1 MSGTPGTAWP
11 GPTTNKTPL
20 FKHALRL
27 HRQNPDEPLWRG
39 GRPYPDEA
47 SHRGLGPETPLDRHL
62 IGIEPASVLNAYF
75 ARPPAHP
82 RELADAFH
90 GLYIPY
96 HRNEH
101 LSAAALRADGD
112 LARRTARWLVRHG
125 TDRCAVAVGL
135 AMLAAVGTAEDIPLI
150 RTIGLLECFGAL
162 AADALERLPGGVDAL
177 LWLGDRVTGW
187 GRVDVVGNLCRLD
200 DAPAVRRWLLRGACE
215 GHYLDRYFAGKVAT
229 VAGLHEALGEL
240 ATDSVMVDHVGRL
253 LHAMCDCLS
262 MGMQLSHYP
271 HTAVVLEA
279 HVRAASTLS
288 PTVER
293 YFTNALLAQHLTAK
307 SPEDAGC
314 TAEQQAALRTSYLSL
329 LDRDEWVRVAVEG
342 LAAEHDGMR
351 WLADHRAP
359 ELRLRAFPDPPGHGD
374 GRPRTEQ

>member
-1 MSGTPGTAWP
+1 VSGTPGTARP
-11 GPTTNKTPL
+11 GPSTNKTPL

-47 SHRGLGPETPLDRHL
+47 AHRGLGPGTPLDRHL
-62 IGIEPASVLNAYF
+62 IGLEPASVLDAYF
-75 ARPPAHP
+75 ARPSPHP

-90 GLYIPY
+90 ELYIPY

-125 TDRCAVAVGL
+125 ADSCAVAVGL

-150 RTIGLLECFGAL
+150 RTIGLLEHFGAL
-162 AADALERLPGGVDAL
+162 AADALEPLPGGTDAL

-187 GRVDVVGNLCRLD
+187 GRVDVVEKLCRLD
-200 DAPAVRRWLLRGACE
+200 DPAVRHWLLRRACE

-229 VAGLHEALGEL
+229 VARLHEALGEL
-240 ATDSVMVDHVGRL
+240 AGDSGMVDHVGRL
-253 LHAMCDCLS
+253 LDAMCDCLS
-262 MGMQLSHYP
+262 MGIPLSHYP
-271 HTAVVLEA
+271 HTALVLDA
-279 HVRAASTLS
+279 HVRAASALS
-288 PTVER
+288 PTAQR
-293 YFTNALLAQHLTAK
+293 YFTNAVLAQHLCTK

-314 TAEQQAALRTSYLSL
+314 TAEQQAALLTSYLSL

-342 LAAEHDGMR
+342 LAAEHFGMR

-359 ELRLRAFPDPPGHGD
+359 ELRLRAFPDR
-374 GRPRTEQ
+374 RPEPAG